1 MDSAQSIKRAGNTR
15 GGTKMYNLLENKNKS
30 SADFRAFLAHMIN
43 ERSYLQ
49 GMDEQAKSDFMYHY
63 DKLPQYFEE
72 FIQRYEMD
80 ILKATVSIQLG
91 IDRLQKV
98 GK

>member
-1 MDSAQSIKRAGNTR
+1 
-15 GGTKMYNLLENKNKS
+15 MYNLLENKHKS
-30 SADFRAFLAHMIN
+30 PADFREFLTYMIN

-49 GMDEQAKSDFMYHY
+49 GMSEGEQENFMYHY

-72 FIQRYEMD
+72 FIQKYEMD